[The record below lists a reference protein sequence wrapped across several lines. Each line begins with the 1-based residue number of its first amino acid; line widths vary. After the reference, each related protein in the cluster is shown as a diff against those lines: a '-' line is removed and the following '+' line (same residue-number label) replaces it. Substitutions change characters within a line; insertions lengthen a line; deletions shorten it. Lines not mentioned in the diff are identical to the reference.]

1 MTTGTRTIEANGLH
15 VAIDE
20 AGQGDT
26 VALLLHGFPESRASW
41 REQLPHLAA
50 LGWHVVAPDLR
61 GYGGT
66 TRPREKAAYHLDHLT
81 DDVAA
86 LFKAL
91 GGRHRVLI
99 GHDWGGIIA
108 WQTALRGKV
117 HLDGLVILNAP
128 HPDIFAKVLRR
139 SWRQKARSWYV
150 ALFQLPWL
158 PEWLLTRSHGAAIGR
173 MFRKHSRKFPKE
185 LIEIC
190 RRNAVQPGAAT
201 AMLNYYRANVS
212 SFSGDSWHNQTLHT
226 PTLMIWGENDIA
238 LDIALTHG
246 NETYVEDFT
255 LHKLPGVSHWVQ
267 QDAPDDVNDLI
278 AHWARDKGLVGTR

>member
-1 MTTGTRTIEANGLH
+1 MAITTRTIEANGLH
-15 VAIDE
+15 FAIDE

-41 REQLPHLAA
+41 REQLPRLAA

-66 TRPREKAAYHLDHLT
+66 TRPQGKAAYHLDHLT

-86 LFKAL
+86 LFAAL

-128 HPDIFAKVLRR
+128 HPDVFAKVLRK

-150 ALFQLPWL
+150 AMFQLPWL
-158 PEWLLTRSHGAAIGR
+158 PEWLMTRNHGAAIIG
-173 MFRKHSRKFPKE
+173 MFRKHSRKFPKD
-185 LIEIC
+185 LIDIC
-190 RRNAVQPGAAT
+190 RRNALAPGAAT
-201 AMLNYYRANVS
+201 AMLNYYRANVAS
-212 SFSGDSWHNQTLHT
+212 LGGDAWHNQTLHM
-226 PTLMIWGENDIA
+226 PTLMIWGENDVA
-238 LDIALTHG
+238 LDIALTKG

-255 LHKLPGVSHWVQ
+255 LQTLPGVSHWVQ
-267 QDAPDDVNDLI
+267 QDAPDQVNDLI
-278 AHWARDKGLVGTR
+278 VDWARDKGLFGTR